1 MWLIVPNHHHLVCF
15 QGKALCALGHFQ
27 ILNKYTRR
35 PLLDLLFPV
44 SGLNFSWSHVTLL
57 PMNFTRA
64 SRFIVFCC
72 NLVLVNLL
80 ISYKVTSLSRLTQ
93 MPNKIQWQIW
103 GNDSH
108 VSKNTDAKATTKL
121 QKRICCYF
129 LVLNISLY
137 GHIYKSLMA
146 SLLCHTGHATGWS
159 TCSCLLNTKWFY
171 LNANK
176 WSCFNQYQYFH
187 GCFCMSTDHLVVHKL
202 RFSVMISKR

>member
-35 PLLDLLFPV
+35 PLLDQLFPV

-72 NLVLVNLL
+72 NLVLVNIL

-93 MPNKIQWQIW
+93 MPNKIHWQIW

-108 VSKNTDAKATTKL
+108 VSKSTDAKATTKL
-121 QKRICCYF
+121 QKKICCYF
-129 LVLNISLY
+129 IVLNISLFMQY
-137 GHIYKSLMA
+137 IQELNGVPALSHGSLYWLIYMFLPVKY
-146 SLLCHTGHATGWS
+146 
-159 TCSCLLNTKWFY
+159 K
-171 LNANK
+171 
-176 WSCFNQYQYFH
+176 
-187 GCFCMSTDHLVVHKL
+187 VVL
-202 RFSVMISKR
+202 PECQ